1 MADVFSK
8 QERSSIMRKVLGKHT
23 KPEIIVRK
31 YLSSQKIK
39 YRLHSKKLPGKPDII
54 IPSKKIAI
62 LINGCF
68 WHGHTG
74 CKNSVLPKSNR
85 IYWEEKIGRNKL
97 RDRRNLRALKK
108 EDWRVIV
115 IWECKLSNDRARIN
129 SFQRLANFI
138 EG

>member
-1 MADVFSK
+1 MADVFTK

-31 YLSSQKIK
+31 YLSSQKIR
-39 YRLHSKKLPGKPDII
+39 YRLHSKKLPGKPDIV

-85 IYWEEKIGRNKL
+85 VYWEEKIGRNKL

-115 IWECKLSNDRARIN
+115 IWECKLSNERRRIN
-129 SFQRLANFI
+129 SFLRLANFI
-138 EG
+138 ER